1 MKRKLIQHGNSSL
14 TVVLPRK
21 WIKKNNLSKGG
32 EVDIDLSENNLVIGT
47 EARYPSKTLSIDVQG
62 MKYTLRRIVTA
73 CYKAGYDN
81 VHINFRSHGE
91 LAMVKDAILRSA
103 TGFEILNQTKENLDL
118 KNIGKNDFS
127 EFDIV
132 LRRFFLIVNQIAE
145 ESVEAIEKK
154 DFEWMQMLILLKSE
168 VGKFSDYCRRAI
180 NMGYSSG
187 FKRIGPLYVII
198 EELERV
204 SRDYRTILRYIS
216 SEKIKVS
223 KPIINFMKMLASYE
237 YSFYEVFYNFSLN
250 KIEELG
256 KRRREL
262 EAYLAELE
270 LKVLKKEIFIVS
282 SLRAVLWK
290 IYDLTG
296 PLAVLYL

>member
-21 WIKKNNLSKGG
+21 WIKKNNLNKGS
-32 EVDIDLSENNLVIGT
+32 EVDIELSENNLIIGT
-47 EARYPSKTLSIDVQG
+47 EERYPSRELSINVQG
-62 MKYTLRRIVTA
+62 MKYIIKRLVTA

-81 VHINFRSHGE
+81 VHINFNSHSE
-91 LAMVKDAILRSA
+91 LSMVKDAIQKSVP
-103 TGFEILNQTKENLDL
+103 GFEILSQTKESLNL

-127 EFDIV
+127 EFDVV
-132 LRRFFLIVNQIAE
+132 LRRLFLIVNQIAE
-145 ESVEAIEKK
+145 EVVEAVEKK
-154 DFEWMQMLILLKSE
+154 DFEWIQMLILLKSE

-180 NMGYSSG
+180 NMGYSFG
-187 FKRIGPLYVII
+187 FKKLGPLYVII

-216 SEKIKVS
+216 SEKINLDKS
-223 KPIINFMKMLASYE
+223 IINFMKMLASFE
-237 YSFYEVFYNFSLN
+237 YSFYEAFYNFSLQR
-250 KIEELG
+250 IEELG

-262 EAYLAELE
+262 EVYLVELE
-270 LKVLKKEIFIVS
+270 LKVPKKEVFIVS
-282 SLRAVLWK
+282 GLRTILWK

>member
-14 TVVLPRK
+14 TIVLPMK

-32 EVDIDLSENNLVIGT
+32 EVDIELAENNLIIGT
-47 EARYPSKTLSIDVQG
+47 EARYPARKLSIDVKG
-62 MKYTLRRIVTA
+62 MKYTLRRIITA
-73 CYKAGYDN
+73 CYKAGYDDI
-81 VHINFRSHGE
+81 HIDFSSHYE
-91 LAMVKDAILRSA
+91 LFDVKDAIQRSVS
-103 TGFEILNQTKENLDL
+103 GFEILNQTKENLDL
-118 KNIGKNDFS
+118 KNIGKNDFG
-127 EFDIV
+127 EFDVV

-145 ESVEAIEKK
+145 ESAEAIEKK

-180 NMGYSSG
+180 NMGHTSG
-187 FKRIGPLYVII
+187 FKRMGPLYVII

-204 SRDYRTILRYIS
+204 SRDYRTMLRYIIS
-216 SEKIKVS
+216 KKITVS
-223 KPIINFMKMLASYE
+223 KPIIKFTKMLASYE
-237 YSFYEVFYNFSLN
+237 HAFYELFYNFRLN

-262 EAYLAELE
+262 EAHLAELE
-270 LKVLKKEIFIVS
+270 LKVSKKEIFIISV
-282 SLRAVLWK
+282 LRGVLWK
-290 IYDLTG
+290 VYDLTG